1 MAYIK
6 GQPDHWADD
15 MTDTITVHAATTLDN
30 YGKLSTSNNST
41 TLSARIVADK
51 SRTRDNEGVQVVEGG
66 TLFIMS
72 DAAIAIGS
80 RLILPGGFEPLV
92 LSVDKVSYPTSSGA
106 SAVHHT
112 VVKFGRG

>member
-6 GQPDHWADD
+6 GQPAHWAND
-15 MTDTITVHAATTLDN
+15 MTDTFTVYAATTLDN
-30 YGKLSTSNNST
+30 YGKLSTSTTST
-41 TLSARIVADK
+41 TFSARIVADK

-72 DAAIAIGS
+72 DAAVAIGS
-80 RLILPGGFEPLV
+80 RLVLPGGFEPLV
-92 LSVDKVSYPTSSGA
+92 LSVDKVTYPTSSGA